1 MAAIDDLIAQVSDPV
16 LRTRLRA
23 ETKKLKDNKPFGLV
37 FERHLPECTLL
48 YDVPVKENALVARKD
63 DASDLWTVQRMDGE
77 MALCQKYRGKEQK
90 TIPVRE
96 LTTATEFGTP
106 IYPYLEPLDE
116 VENAPE
122 SDLWHTVIEADNYH
136 ALQLLEYAYA
146 GKVDCIYIDPPYNTG
161 AKDWKY
167 NNDYVDEN
175 DKYRHSKW
183 LSFMKRRLKL
193 AKKLLNPMS
202 SVLIIAIDEKE
213 YLHLGMLLEEI
224 FPEAEI
230 EMVTSVV
237 NARGKIRIGKFAK
250 TEEYIF
256 FVKFGCAQ
264 IHQEDDPDYE
274 SGTPVPWR
282 TMRRSSLAG
291 ARGRHGK
298 GACGPNQFFPVFV
311 NVDGII
317 VDIGEPLPEQ
327 EDISKIQVKDGAIPV
342 FPIRDDGT
350 EMNWGVTR
358 ETAVAIWKKGYIR
371 VGKYKPGKPQPW
383 EISYLTEG
391 KIEDIE
397 TGKATIVGREKGG
410 WVKAFYLQ
418 NKKKSPSSV
427 WTKPSH
433 NAETCGTNLIK
444 DIFSEDSRFN
454 YPKSLYAVQYCLDI
468 VIDRPD
474 ALVLDFFAGS
484 GTTLHAVN
492 LLNADDGG
500 HRRCILVTNNEVSY
514 DEEEAFKAKGLKPGD
529 AEWDKFGIARY
540 VTWPRTKCSI
550 LGQDIHGNPLDGK
563 KDVYFTSQTIEVEK
577 SRTFYQ
583 IGFLDASK
591 IRDKKTQEQVL
602 SLLRDKKGKQQL
614 PKKLATG
621 DGFIVSDDHTASILF
636 DAQMAEDWLDAL
648 EGQEQIVDFYI
659 VTPEAKTFRSI
670 KKQVNELLGP
680 VNETEMVKRPMAE
693 GFPANANFF
702 HLGFLDKNAVSRG
715 TQLEKLLPVLWLKA
729 GAIGKCP
736 AQLAGDRFL
745 LFPANKFAVLV
756 DVRFSHDFQ
765 QAVQGGGYR
774 TVYIVAD
781 YEPEFRA
788 IRQELGIPQAFQLYK
803 DYLSNFAINKGRA

>member
-48 YDVPVKENALVARKD
+48 YDVPVKENALVARND
-63 DASDLWTVQRMDGE
+63 DASDLWTVQRMDGKT
-77 MALCQKYRGKEQK
+77 ALCQKYRGKEQE

-167 NNDYVDEN
+167 NNDYVDGQ
-175 DKYRHSKW
+175 DHYRHSKW
-183 LSFMKRRLKL
+183 LSFMQRRLLL
-193 AKKLLNPMS
+193 AKKLLNPED
-202 SVLIIAIDEKE
+202 SVLIVTIDEKE
-213 YLHLGMLLEEI
+213 YLHLGMLLGELFPDARIQMISSVINPAGVNRGGFARTDEYI
-224 FPEAEI
+224 FIVMCGTCEP
-230 EMVTSVV
+230 SPLPLSLDW
-237 NARGKIRIGKFAK
+237 RGKIKGGYKDKLRWNGLQRSGTAVLRSDRPKMFYPIFLDTKGSKIIEIGESIPLEVDRCSVQAPQNTIAIWPLFPDGREGRWRVGRDTLRELVQKRYVKIGKFRGENTSLTYLAK
-250 TEEYIF
+250 GE
-256 FVKFGCAQ
+256 
-264 IHQEDDPDYE
+264 QEKVE
-274 SGTPVPWR
+274 NGE
-282 TMRRSSLAG
+282 
-291 ARGRHGK
+291 
-298 GACGPNQFFPVFV
+298 FPVV
-311 NVDGII
+311 GHANDGSII
-317 VDIGEPLPEQ
+317 VDETQYTARFIPGTQ
-327 EDISKIQVKDGAIPV
+327 WWITSHDATQFGTKILNSMLKGRFS
-342 FPIRDDGT
+342 FP
-350 EMNWGVTR
+350 
-358 ETAVAIWKKGYIR
+358 
-371 VGKYKPGKPQPW
+371 
-383 EISYLTEG
+383 
-391 KIEDIE
+391 
-397 TGKATIVGREKGG
+397 
-410 WVKAFYLQ
+410 
-418 NKKKSPSSV
+418 KSPYAIHDVIRFFVSE
-427 WTKPSH
+427 KK
-433 NAETCGTNLIK
+433 NALI
-444 DIFSEDSRFN
+444 
-454 YPKSLYAVQYCLDI
+454 V
-468 VIDRPD
+468 
-474 ALVLDFFAGS
+474 DFFAGS
-484 GTTLHAVN
+484 GTTMQAVN
-492 LLNADDGG
+492 LLNTEDGG
-500 HRRCILVTNNEVSY
+500 HRRCILVTNNEVSD
-514 DEEEAFKAKGLKPGD
+514 DEAKSFSKRGIQPGN
-529 AEWDKFGIARY
+529 AEWNAHGIARY

-550 LGQDIHGNPLDGK
+550 LGQDVSGRPLED
-563 KDVYFTSQTIEVEK
+563 DYLTSQTTEVEK

-583 IGFLDASK
+583 ISFLDASK

-648 EGQEQIVDFYI
+648 EGQDQIVDFYI

-680 VNETEMVKRPMAE
+680 VKETEMVKRPMAE

-774 TVYIVAD
+774 TVYIVTD